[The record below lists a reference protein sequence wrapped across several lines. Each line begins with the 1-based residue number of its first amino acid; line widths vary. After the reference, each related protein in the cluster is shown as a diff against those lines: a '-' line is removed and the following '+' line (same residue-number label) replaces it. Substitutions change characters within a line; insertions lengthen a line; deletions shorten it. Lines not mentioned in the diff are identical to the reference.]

1 LGLWGI
7 GGVAAGLALGAAA
20 ASTPYYYG
28 YSGCYFTRQPVV
40 DGYGNIVG
48 YRRIRVCN

>member
-1 LGLWGI
+1 
-7 GGVAAGLALGAAA
+7 LALGAA

>member
-1 LGLWGI
+1 LGLGSRR
-7 GGVAAGLALGAAA
+7 GCRRLGAAA